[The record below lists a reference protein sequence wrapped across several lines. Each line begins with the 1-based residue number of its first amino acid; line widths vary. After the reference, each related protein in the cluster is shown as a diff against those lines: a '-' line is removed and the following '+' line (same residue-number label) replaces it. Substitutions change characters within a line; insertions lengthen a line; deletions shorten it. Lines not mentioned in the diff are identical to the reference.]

1 MTGASYSLYASTSS
15 MTGAR
20 TVLIVDDYLDAL
32 DVWSIYLGT
41 EGFRVLTASTGRQA
55 LSIATAE
62 LPDLVVLD
70 LNLPNLSGF
79 EVAREL
85 QSHAAT
91 RAIPLIAATGFSHAV
106 QQDRARASG
115 FDAVLVKPCN
125 PDALV
130 VEIHRLLAAHGALSP
145 PPIEH

>member
-1 MTGASYSLYASTSS
+1 MPPLSPT
-15 MTGAR
+15 TGAR
-20 TVLIVDDYLDAL
+20 TVLIVDDYVDAL
-32 DVWSIYLGT
+32 DVWAIYLGA
-41 EGFRVLTASTGRQA
+41 EGFRVLTASTGREA
-55 LSIATAE
+55 LAIAGVE
-62 LPDLVVLD
+62 LPDLIVLD
-70 LNLPNLSGF
+70 LDLPDLSGF

-85 QSHAAT
+85 RSQAAT

-115 FDAVLVKPCN
+115 FNAVLVKPCA

-130 VEIHRLLAAHGALSP
+130 GEIHRLLAAHRAQSP

>member
-1 MTGASYSLYASTSS
+1 MTG
-15 MTGAR
+15 GR

-32 DVWSIYLGT
+32 DVWSLYLGA

-55 LSIATAE
+55 LSIAAAE

-70 LNLPNLSGF
+70 LDLPDLSGF

-85 QSHAAT
+85 RSQAAT
-91 RAIPLIAATGFSHAV
+91 EGIPLIAATGFSHAV
-106 QQDRARASG
+106 QQDKARASG
-115 FDAVLVKPCN
+115 FNAVLVKPCD

-130 VEIHRLLAAHGALSP
+130 VEIHRLLAAHGTLP
-145 PPIEH
+145 PPPVEH

>member
-1 MTGASYSLYASTSS
+1 

-20 TVLIVDDYLDAL
+20 TILIVDDYLDAL

-41 EGFRVLTASTGRQA
+41 EGFRVLTASTGREA
-55 LSIATAE
+55 LSIAAAE

-70 LNLPNLSGF
+70 LDLPDLSGF

-85 QSHAAT
+85 QSQAAT
-91 RAIPLIAATGFSHAV
+91 RAIPLIAATGFSHAA

-115 FDAVLVKPCN
+115 FSAVLVKPCD

-130 VEIHRLLAAHGALSP
+130 VEIHRLLATQSALSP
-145 PPIEH
+145 PPIER